1 MMQTME
7 LLRSP
12 LFVASL
18 WALATIAAVWILGP
32 AVGFALGIGE
42 YKTEVDD
49 DPRAAQPRGK
59 DPVYERKYRELTE
72 LGFVPLGRTVETKW
86 FFTPLHWH
94 WRSNGSRW
102 LTSPDRKTLV
112 SLGRVAGANPLRVR
126 ANAFVEGGVVQV
138 VAPAVG
144 VEHDNGVDLRDEIED
159 DVEPA
164 KLLDRH
170 RQVLKTFLAE
180 NPRTVQTT
188 TLHEA
193 AEAMLAYDRRNV
205 SRGKLAGTYA
215 ILAIFV
221 LPVVQ
226 VLLSPGGKSS
236 WLSPALIC
244 LMAAVFAFL
253 RWTLLPNRIPRSV
266 RMGILVVGM
275 LAFSQGLPR
284 LLMRVRP
291 SPWLLRAVERIAADT
306 QPPPSPAEIDRI
318 VAKGAP
324 ACPLLVRR
332 LADPAT
338 SPNGRRNLRSILVRL
353 KGSDLGDA
361 PEPWKTWC
369 AEITKPGPTPQA
381 SK

>member
-7 LLRSP
+7 LLHSP
-12 LFVASL
+12 LFVAAL
-18 WALATIAAVWILGP
+18 WALAAIAAVWILGP
-32 AVGFALGIGE
+32 AVAFALNLGE
-42 YKTEVDD
+42 YKVEVED

-86 FFTPLHWH
+86 FLTPLHWH

-144 VEHDNGVDLRDEIED
+144 VEVDNGVDVRDEIEW

-170 RQVLKTFLAE
+170 RQVLETFLAE
-180 NPRTVQTT
+180 NRRTAKPT

-193 AEAMLAYDRRNV
+193 AEAMLAYDRRAV
-205 SRGKLAGTYA
+205 SRGKLAGTYV

-221 LPVVQ
+221 VP
-226 VLLSPGGKSS
+226 LLQTLVAPGSS
-236 WLSPALIC
+236 SGWARPAMIC
-244 LMAAVFAFL
+244 AMAAAFAFL
-253 RWTLLPNRIPRSV
+253 RWAILPNRIPQFIRL
-266 RMGILVVGM
+266 GILAVGVM
-275 LAFSQGLPR
+275 AFSSGAPR
-284 LLMRVRP
+284 FLSRLGP
-291 SPWLLRAVERIAADT
+291 NAQLLRAVDRIAAGT
-306 QPPPSPAEIDRI
+306 QPPPSPAEIDQI
-318 VAKGAP
+318 VAKGP
-324 ACPLLVRR
+324 RACRLLVRHF
-332 LADPAT
+332 ADPAT
-338 SPNGRRNLRSILVRL
+338 NPNGRRNLHTILVRL

-369 AEITKPGPTPQA
+369 AEVMKRGPTPQE
-381 SK
+381 SR

>member
-12 LFVASL
+12 LFATCL
-18 WALATIAAVWILGP
+18 WAIAAIATVWILGP
-32 AVGFALGIGE
+32 AVGVALGIGE
-42 YKTEVDD
+42 YKTEVED
-49 DPRAAQPRGK
+49 DPHAAQPRGK
-59 DPVYERKYRELTE
+59 DPVYERKYRQLTE
-72 LGFVPLGRTVETKW
+72 VGFVPLGRTVETKW
-86 FFTPLHWH
+86 FLTPLHWH

-126 ANAFVEGGVVQV
+126 ANAFVEGGIVQV

-164 KLLDRH
+164 KLLARH
-170 RQVLKTFLAE
+170 RQVLETFLAE
-180 NPRTVQTT
+180 NGRTVQAL

-193 AEAMLAYDRRNV
+193 AEAMLAYNRRNV
-205 SRGKLAGTYA
+205 SRGKLAGSYV

-221 LPVVQ
+221 LP
-226 VLLSPGGKSS
+226 LLETFVSPRVSS
-236 WLSPALIC
+236 NWVRPGLIC

-253 RWTLLPNRIPRSV
+253 RWAILPNRIPRSI
-266 RMGILVVGM
+266 RMGVLAIGM
-275 LAFSQGLPR
+275 MAFTLGLPR

-291 SPWLLRAVERIAADT
+291 NQWLLRAVDRIAADV

-324 ACPLLVRR
+324 ACTLLVRR
-332 LADPAT
+332 FADPVT
-338 SPNGRRNLRSILVRL
+338 SPNGRRSLHAILVRL
-353 KGSDLGDA
+353 KGSDVGDA
-361 PEPWKTWC
+361 PNPWKTWC
-369 AEITKPGPTPQA
+369 TEVMSPGPNPQA